1 MESIKNAF
9 KDKKFRI
16 YFAICFLLGTPLF
29 IKIGLEDIEAGK
41 MTIMHG
47 IAMALQYLFCISIL
61 PSFFSKQ
68 KMSQEKD
75 HV

>member
-1 MESIKNAF
+1 MEYIKNAF
-9 KDKKFRI
+9 KDKTFRI

-47 IAMALQYLFCISIL
+47 TVMALQYLFCISSL

-68 KMSQEKD
+68 KRS
-75 HV
+75 

>member
-9 KDKKFRI
+9 KNRTFRI
-16 YFAICFLLGTPLF
+16 YFAICFSLSTPIF

-41 MTIMHG
+41 MTVMHG
-47 IAMALQYLFCISIL
+47 TVMVMQYLFCIVSL

-68 KMSQEKD
+68 GS
-75 HV
+75 